1 MSLEDL
7 GNIGEFVAAVA
18 VVASLIYLAAQI
30 RQNTQSVRASTY
42 QSMVQGQRLQPLIVE
57 HREIAELIAQAIE
70 DPSRLDEVDQLRLRF
85 MLNLGFRS
93 FDIYH
98 YQYRKG
104 LLEEEQWSGYDN
116 LIRSFVGTIPAV
128 VSQWWNE
135 GAGQQYSEPFRRYVE
150 ELLKGAGP
158 GKPTA

>member
-18 VVASLIYLAAQI
+18 VLVTLGYLAIQI

-42 QSMVQGQRLQPLIVE
+42 QSMVQGQRLQPLVIE
-57 HREIAELIAQAIE
+57 HREIAELFVQAGQ
-70 DPSRLDEVDQLRLRF
+70 DPSRLDEADQLRLYF
-85 MLNLGFRS
+85 ALNLAFRS
-93 FDIYH
+93 FDLYH

-116 LIRSFVGTIPAV
+116 LIRSFIGTSPAV
-128 VSQWWNE
+128 SPWWND
-135 GAGQQYSEPFRRYVE
+135 GARQQYSESFRRYFD
-150 ELLKGAGP
+150 ELLEDTGP
-158 GKPTA
+158 DETTA